1 MSVPGKLHVTL
12 LNVVS
17 PLAACALLAYAATA
31 GHGPVLIFV
40 LAAALIAS
48 VLTAVHHAEVV
59 AHRVGEPFGTLILA
73 ICVTVIEVALIVSMM
88 LSGGGG
94 KELIARDTLFA
105 AIMII
110 CNGVIGLSILV
121 GGIRHGAP
129 EFRVEGTNPALA
141 VLAALSTLT
150 LVLPIFTTSAPGP
163 FYTNTQLEFA
173 GLSSLI
179 LYGTF
184 VFIQTVRHRDYFL
197 PAAKPGASDEH
208 AAPPT
213 GAWALASGALLM
225 VSLVAVIGLAKI
237 LSPDI
242 ERLLDKAGAPQT
254 TIGVAIALLVLMP
267 EGFAAIRAALA
278 DRMQTSFNLA
288 LGSALASIG
297 LTIPVVAMVSIT
309 FELPLTLGLGP
320 VELVML
326 VLTLGVSILTL
337 ATGRLTVLQGVVHLV
352 MFAAYIFLT
361 LVP

>member
-1 MSVPGKLHVTL
+1 MRVPGKPNITM
-12 LNVVS
+12 LNIVS
-17 PLAACALLAYAATA
+17 PLAACALLAFAAAA
-31 GHGPVLIFV
+31 GHGGGMSVV

-88 LSGGGG
+88 LSGGTG

-110 CNGVIGLSILV
+110 CNGVIGLSILA

-150 LVLPIFTTSAPGP
+150 LVLPNFTTSAAGP
-163 FYTNTQLEFA
+163 FYTDTQLKFA

-184 VFIQTVRHRDYFL
+184 VFIQTMRHRDYFL
-197 PAAKPGASDEH
+197 PVGKPGTAEH

-213 GAWALASGALLM
+213 GARAFASGALLL

-242 ERLLDKAGAPQT
+242 ERLLANAGAPQT
-254 TIGVAIALLVLMP
+254 TVGVAIALLVLLP

-278 DRMQTSFNLA
+278 NRMQTSFNLA

-297 LTIPVVAMVSIT
+297 LTIPVVAMVSIG
-309 FELPLTLGLGP
+309 FGLPLTLGLGP